1 MMLAIHDVSK
11 SFGGLRALKGVSLE
25 VEEGGICGLIGPNG
39 SGKTTLFNLISGLAR
54 PDSGR
59 IEFEGR
65 DITRSAPRKIA
76 GLGVGRTF
84 QIVRPLANLAARD
97 NLLPGLLYGG
107 GSASIAGARREAEDL
122 LGFVGLGH
130 KADTLGHD
138 LTLSEKKRLEVARAL
153 AVRPRLL
160 LLDEVFAGL
169 GPNEIDRAIELV
181 GRIRNELSVTIL
193 LVEHVMRA
201 TMAVSERIVALSFG
215 EVIADGAPAEVVND
229 ERVLEVY
236 LGGSEGKGDADS

>member
-1 MMLAIHDVSK
+1 MLAIRDVSK
-11 SFGGLRALKGVSLE
+11 SFGGLRALKEISFE
-25 VEEGGICGLIGPNG
+25 VNEGEICGLIGPNG
-39 SGKTTLFNLISGLAR
+39 SGKTTLFNVISGLTR

-65 DITRSAPRKIA
+65 DLSRSKPKAIA

-84 QIVRPLANLAARD
+84 QTVRPLANLSARD

-107 GSASIAGARREAEDL
+107 RAGGIGAARREAGDL

-153 AVRPRLL
+153 AIKPRLI

-169 GPNEIDRAIELV
+169 GPNEIDQAIELV
-181 GRIRNELSVTIL
+181 GRIRDELSVTVL

-201 TMAVSERIVALSFG
+201 TMALSERIVVLSFG
-215 EVIADGAPAEVVND
+215 EVIADGRPAEVVKD

-236 LGGSEGKGDADS
+236 LGAAAGSGDADR

>member
-1 MMLAIHDVSK
+1 MLAVDNVTK
-11 SFGGLRALKGVSLE
+11 NFGGLRALKGVSLE
-25 VEEGGICGLIGPNG
+25 VGDGVICGLIGPNG

-65 DITRSAPRKIA
+65 DITRSAPAEIA

-84 QIVRPLANLAARD
+84 QIVRPLAGLSARD

-107 GSASIAGARREAEDL
+107 GWGSVAGARREAEDL

-130 KADTLGHD
+130 KADTIGYD

-153 AVRPRLL
+153 AVGPRLL

-169 GPNEIDRAIELV
+169 GPKEIDRSIDLV
-181 GRIRNELSVTIL
+181 RRIRDELSVTIL

-201 TMAVSERIVALSFG
+201 TMTVSERIVVLSFG
-215 EVIADGAPAEVVND
+215 EIIADGTPTEVVND

-236 LGGSEGKGDADS
+236 LGGAEGDVDADS